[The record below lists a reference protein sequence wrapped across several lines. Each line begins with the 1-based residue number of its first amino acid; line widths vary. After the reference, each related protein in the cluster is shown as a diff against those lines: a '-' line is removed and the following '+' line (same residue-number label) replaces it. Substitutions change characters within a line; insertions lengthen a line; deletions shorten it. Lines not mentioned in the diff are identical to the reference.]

1 MYKCFYHNKDLD
13 GRCSGAIVKK
23 KFPDCKMIG
32 LDYGDAF
39 PWEEIT
45 KDDIIY
51 MVDFSRDT
59 ADKLFQIE
67 DNCKKFILIDHHIS
81 ILLKLGVSE
90 RKLKNVYIDTSL
102 AACEKA
108 WQVLFPGI
116 KVPIAVTLIGR
127 YDVWDHDNDENI
139 IPFQMGLLSCDTDV
153 ASNIWEPLFNCREV
167 FHDFIW
173 DILLDGKRILK
184 YQEGIDKWAMNFSFV
199 AEWEGLKFL
208 CLNNVRTG
216 SPQFN
221 SKFDPKIHDAM
232 LVFYRTLE
240 KKWSIHMYT
249 QKKDVDLSV
258 IAVKYGGGGH
268 KTACACE
275 LDNLPF

>member
-32 LDYGDAF
+32 LDYGDPF

-51 MVDFSRDT
+51 MVDFSRDS
-59 ADKLFQIE
+59 ADELFKIE
-67 DNCKKFILIDHHIS
+67 DSCKKFILIDHHIS

-90 RKLKNVYIDTSL
+90 RKLKNAHIDTSI

-116 KVPIAVTLIGR
+116 KVPIAVTLISK
-127 YDVWDHDNDENI
+127 YDIWDHEDENVVSL
-139 IPFQMGLLSCDTDV
+139 QMGLLSCDTDV
-153 ASNIWEPLFNCREV
+153 TSNIWEPLFGCREV

-173 DILLDGKRILK
+173 NILLDGKRILK
-184 YQEGIDKWAMNFSFV
+184 YQEGIDKWAMNFSFA
-199 AEWEGLKFL
+199 AEWEGLRFL

-232 LVFYRTLE
+232 LVFYRTLK